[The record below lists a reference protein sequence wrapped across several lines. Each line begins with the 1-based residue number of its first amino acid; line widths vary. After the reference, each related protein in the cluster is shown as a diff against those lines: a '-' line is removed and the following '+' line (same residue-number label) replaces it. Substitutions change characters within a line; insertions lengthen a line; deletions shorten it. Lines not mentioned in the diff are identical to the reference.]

1 MPAVDRAA
9 VEALLDPN
17 SDAVAEAISV
27 VTVMARAYTRGHGF
41 DGAEPN
47 DEVAAV
53 ITTAAARLAANG
65 SQLSHSTMAGGQIQ
79 LDLRSA
85 FVGWSTAELATLNR
99 YRVRAR

>member
-1 MPAVDRAA
+1 MPWVDQAA

-17 SDAVAEAISV
+17 TPSVETAISV
-27 VTVMARAYTRGHGF
+27 VTVLAKAYTRGHGF

-47 DEVAAV
+47 EDIQAV

-65 SQLSHSTMAGGQIQ
+65 AQLRRAMEGGPFT

-85 FVGWSTAELATLNR
+85 FEGWTTAELAALNR
-99 YRVRAR
+99 YRKRAQ